1 MKKIYEAPIVLPVLL
16 NARDVIAWSGEGNE
30 MPNEPSPFKALW

>member
-30 MPNEPSPFKALW
+30 TPDESSPFSTL